1 MTEKKVTVIARIPNN
16 EVGRETKQS
25 VRSRKAGSR
34 SRPSSLCD
42 DETDKDW
49 VTVGIPW
56 FVRLNNVETRSRS
69 DKVETDGLL
78 H

>member
-1 MTEKKVTVIARIPNN
+1 MTA
-16 EVGRETKQS
+16 KQS

-49 VTVGIPW
+49 VTVGMSYCADC
-56 FVRLNNVETRSRS
+56 FTEKRSQ
-69 DKVETDGLL
+69 
-78 H
+78 